1 MVEDDNSNNNN
12 KTVMTTT
19 TTAPTS
25 DPAVGEARGG
35 GLGGGQTSATSHARR
50 PASLGL
56 EGTRWTRPAWHRPV
70 GREVARCA
78 QLCGQ
83 YNNNTY
89 IFYSAFLYRYF
100 Q

>member
-12 KTVMTTT
+12 KTDMT

-25 DPAVGEARGG
+25 DPAVGEAGGG

-50 PASLGL
+50 PTSLGL

-70 GREVARCA
+70 GGEVARRA

-83 YNNNTY
+83 FNNDNT
-89 IFYSAFLYRYF
+89 
-100 Q
+100 